1 MPATVA
7 YTTANGQRKVK
18 QFADAYAA
26 RRFYAHQDKLGHT
39 PTVTRSNAMSPET
52 TPESVAVATTAPAK
66 APSEPKATRKP
77 TKAPKAK
84 AKAKPASKATK
95 ASGKVAKATPKA
107 KGTAKPRGPS
117 VRERALALLAK
128 AGKDMT
134 AKEIQ
139 EGIKLGHNLKPT
151 MDQEVERGHLRDV
164 EPGEDGCARYSI
176 TAAGRKALEKGT
188 VKPPRATAE

>member
-1 MPATVA
+1 
-7 YTTANGQRKVK
+7 
-18 QFADAYAA
+18 
-26 RRFYAHQDKLGHT
+26 
-39 PTVTRSNAMSPET
+39 MSPET
-52 TPESVAVATTAPAK
+52 TPETVAVTATAPAK
-66 APSEPKATRKP
+66 ASGKSQATR
-77 TKAPKAK
+77 KAPKATK
-84 AKAKPASKATK
+84 AKGKAKPASKPAK
-95 ASGKVAKATPKA
+95 GSGKATPKA
-107 KGTAKPRGPS
+107 KGAAKPKAKAKDSKPRGPS

-128 AGKDMT
+128 TGKDMT